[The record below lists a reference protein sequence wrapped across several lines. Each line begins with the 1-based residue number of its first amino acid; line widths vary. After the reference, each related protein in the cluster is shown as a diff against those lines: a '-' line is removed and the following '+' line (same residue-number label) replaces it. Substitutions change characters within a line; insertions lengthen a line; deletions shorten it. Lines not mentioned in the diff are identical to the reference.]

1 MDKATLGN
9 RIRMARDKKNF
20 SQEHLGQLVG
30 RDQRGISEIEAGT
43 RKLPVT
49 DLPLFAEA
57 LDVPILFFFEEISDD
72 DLNIEML
79 SAFQQIQNDEMKRSA
94 IAIVRILSE
103 TPPSLSTSKSS

>member
-9 RIRMARDKKNF
+9 RIRAARDKKNL
-20 SQEHLGQLVG
+20 SQEYLGQLVG

-49 DLPLFAEA
+49 DLPKFAEA
-57 LDVPILFFFEEISDD
+57 LDVPILYFFEDEITPD
-72 DLNIEML
+72 DLNVEML
-79 SAFQQIQNDEMKRSA
+79 TVFEQIGNEEMKRSA

-103 TPPSLSTSKSS
+103 TPASTP

>member
-1 MDKATLGN
+1 MDRVTLGN
-9 RIRMARDKKNF
+9 RIRMARDRKNY
-20 SQEHLGQLVG
+20 SQEHLAQLVG

-49 DLPLFAEA
+49 DLPAFAEA
-57 LDVPILFFFEEISDD
+57 LGVSILYFFEDVVTED

-79 SAFQQIQNDEMKRSA
+79 SVFEQIQNADMKRSA

-103 TPPSLSTSKSS
+103 TSPH

>member
-1 MDKATLGN
+1 MDKVMLGN
-9 RIRMARDKKNF
+9 RIRLARDKKNF

-49 DLPLFAEA
+49 DLPKFAEA
-57 LDVPILFFFEEISDD
+57 LDVPILYFFGDEISPD

-79 SAFQQIQNDEMKRSA
+79 SVFEQIENDDMKRSA

-103 TPPSLSTSKSS
+103 TITS